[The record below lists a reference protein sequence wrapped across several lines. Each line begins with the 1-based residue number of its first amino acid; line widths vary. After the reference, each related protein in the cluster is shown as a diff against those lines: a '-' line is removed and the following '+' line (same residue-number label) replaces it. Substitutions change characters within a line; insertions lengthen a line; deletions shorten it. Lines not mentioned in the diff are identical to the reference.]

1 MSSDASQIQV
11 FMVTVRWS
19 PESDIRVT
27 EGDIKEIVEQLATE
41 TDEEA
46 TVEVEENLEHG
57 L

>member
-1 MSSDASQIQV
+1 MSSDAPQTQV

-27 EGDIKEIVEQLATE
+27 EGDMKEIVEQLVTE
-41 TDEEA
+41 SDEEA
-46 TVEVEENLEHG
+46 TIEVEENLEHG